1 MATWTSS
8 GEAVLRVRALRSPLL
23 LAYDGVM
30 TKPCII
36 TIAITGSVP
45 RKAHNPAVPIT
56 IAEQVESTQA
66 AFEAGATIAH
76 VHVRKDDQTP
86 TSDPERFAALLAG
99 LRKHCPGMIVQFS
112 TGGRSGKGSERGGML
127 HLGCDMAS
135 LSTGSCNFPSIIY
148 ENHPDLIRE
157 LAGKML
163 EHHVKPEIEVFDLSM
178 LYQAL
183 KLADEGLLKTP
194 LHVQFV
200 MGVKNAMPAI
210 RQAFDFM
217 VDEVTRLAPDATWVA
232 AGIGRHQ
239 LEVNRWCLERGGH
252 CRTGLEDNI
261 RWDETRLAA
270 SNAELVK
277 RVADL
282 CTEYGR
288 HPASVAEARGILGLR

>member
-1 MATWTSS
+1 
-8 GEAVLRVRALRSPLL
+8 
-23 LAYDGVM
+23 M
-30 TKPCII
+30 TTPCII
-36 TIAITGSVP
+36 TVAITGSVP
-45 RKAHNPAVPIT
+45 RKEHNPAVPIT
-56 IAEQVESTQA
+56 VPEQVESTQA

-86 TSDPERFAALLAG
+86 TSDPERFALLLEG

-135 LSTGSCNFPSIIY
+135 LSTGSCNFPTIIY
-148 ENHPDLIRE
+148 ENHPDLVRE
-157 LAGKML
+157 LALKML

-183 KLADEGLLKTP
+183 RLADEGVLRKP

-200 MGVKNAMPAI
+200 MGVKNAMPVI

-217 VDEVTRLAPDATWVA
+217 VDEVTRLSPESTWVA
-232 AGIGRHQ
+232 AGIGKSQ

-277 RVADL
+277 RLAGL
-282 CTEYGR
+282 CGDYGR
-288 HPASVAEARGILGLR
+288 HPASATEARAILGLAPA